1 MIKRAGD
8 KLGNRC
14 TRTNNGRLPW
24 PCHLDLFFKRCIPV
38 CSYILVSLTYKIYT
52 TRGIPD
58 TSTYMHIYIL
68 HHSSTWITP
77 CKEMAARAATPQRTR
92 RAIPT
97 VSDWKSWRA
106 ETALAMKYIRTF
118 DSLGPCVPIGLSQ
131 LWSFCC
137 AWLEGSSSSSSR
149 VSASL
154 LTARVTLLAT
164 KEKISE
170 LKLVQIGFLVQYVHV
185 YPHPHISSK
194 SQHWLRF
201 LWACGNFKAN
211 VAFLS
216 LAV

>member
-58 TSTYMHIYIL
+58 ASTYMHTYIF

-131 LWSFCC
+131 LWSLWLCLAGRIVLLFLQSFCKLADSTC
-137 AWLEGSSSSSSR
+137 DLTGHKREDFRIEVGSNRLSCSVCSCISTSSHFIK
-149 VSASL
+149 V
-154 LTARVTLLAT
+154 TA
-164 KEKISE
+164 
-170 LKLVQIGFLVQYVHV
+170 LVEI
-185 YPHPHISSK
+185 P
-194 SQHWLRF
+194 
-201 LWACGNFKAN
+201 
-211 VAFLS
+211 LS
-216 LAV
+216 LWQL